1 MSVDNLSKE
10 IKDFEKMT
18 KAVFTLSD
26 AVRDGLLKKQTVK
39 ELDTSIELKKKEIEG
54 LDKEK
59 ASVKATITSE
69 KAKAKVIVS
78 DAKKKADDIVS
89 QANED
94 SAAAVKEAKAKV
106 AAERQKVKELGVS
119 IQKLQEDESSI
130 KLSIVKEEKKIGS
143 AKEKLRSLLG

>member
-1 MSVDNLSKE
+1 MSVDNLAKE

-94 SAAAVKEAKAKV
+94 SAAAV
-106 AAERQKVKELGVS
+106 GCC
-119 IQKLQEDESSI
+119 
-130 KLSIVKEEKKIGS
+130 
-143 AKEKLRSLLG
+143 